1 MEAGSNIAGSRGA
14 ELVARIRG
22 VAPERCLAVGIDV
35 AKASWHLLVANF
47 LGEVVVA
54 GVDIVADG
62 AGYAEVRKRIE
73 GAAASAEAQVVR
85 VGVES
90 AGHYHETLAG
100 RLMADGYEV
109 VGDNPAVVTTGRAQ
123 SG

>member
-1 MEAGSNIAGSRGA
+1 MDAGSNIAGSLGA
-14 ELVARIRG
+14 EMVARIRG

-35 AKASWHLLVANF
+35 AKASWHVLIANF

-54 GVDIVADG
+54 GVDIVADE
-62 AGYAEVRKRIE
+62 AGYAEVRKRID
-73 GAAASAEAQVVR
+73 GAAAEAEAQVVR

-100 RLMADGYEV
+100 RLIADGYEV
-109 VGDNPAVVTTGRAQ
+109 VGHNPAAVKNSRAE